1 MGTCEKILNYS
12 SDLPL
17 NLPHLTV
24 LNLSHNKISKIPD
37 SLFGFIHLRLLDLS
51 FNKIDNV
58 PSTISLFHDLRKLDL
73 SHNEISKIPSSISN
87 LKRLE
92 KLNVSHNKL
101 EHLPLSLGNMPSL
114 QVVLATANPLQQGLQ
129 EGWEEAGSGPLLAF
143 LRRCYAGS
151 VPALPADHIS
161 LGNAWSRVR
170 GPVFDSSVLNSGSAQ
185 SLFEQMQAQAVNT
198 GNRLLTPLIP
208 PVKATKLPVDKL
220 RDSILGLFYGAAIG
234 DSLGERVVVYLQTIN
249 AVDIVRRADGR
260 DDCGRGRVPL
270 LPEAAGPDAPLP
282 RPGQERGCGG
292 GREPGRGARP
302 RHARLRDDLG
312 RGRGRA
318 GLRREARHLVSHSS
332 DKHQPQY
339 TRPYVAWVS
348 HLDCC
353 SVGILMKVH
362 GAQRPSD
369 L

>member
-1 MGTCEKILNYS
+1 MKILNYS

-24 LNLSHNKISKIPD
+24 LNLSHNKISKVPD

-73 SHNEISKIPSSISN
+73 SHNELSKIPSSVSN

-170 GPVFDSSVLNSGSAQ
+170 GPVFDSSVLNSGAVITCHVPASRVCAGSAQ

-234 DSLGERVVVYLQTIN
+234 DSLGKWVVVHPRMMT
-249 AVDIVRRADGR
+249 AVDN
-260 DDCGRGRVPL
+260 C
-270 LPEAAGPDAPLP
+270 
-282 RPGQERGCGG
+282 
-292 GREPGRGARP
+292 
-302 RHARLRDDLG
+302 
-312 RGRGRA
+312 
-318 GLRREARHLVSHSS
+318 LV
-332 DKHQPQY
+332 Q
-339 TRPYVAWVS
+339 V
-348 HLDCC
+348 C
-353 SVGILMKVH
+353 
-362 GAQRPSD
+362 
-369 L
+369 